1 MQCPYCA
8 EDIKQQAIYCRY
20 CGHDLSFLKVME
32 PMRES
37 ISSLED
43 QLSSLEDQLSSL
55 KDQIS
60 EMAASINTL
69 HTHTP
74 SAEQAPTQPLTSV
87 LRAFSPFRDR
97 TSAMGLLA
105 LVLVTALITVQVLY
119 DVLIAAHMS
128 QDEALQASHSN
139 ILGWHLNWTD
149 ILFLGAP
156 LLAGAWLRI
165 KHYHKHIR
173 SYVALGVF
181 VGVVTQAAIVLL
193 EYTVLHP
200 PYLTVQDEIAAGVII
215 LEDIVTLVRN
225 IGVNVAATAI
235 FFVSGGMFG
244 GLIDAWRS
252 NRSITEHATISKKVV
267 KKVVSPDSPQFEKV
281 VKVLA
286 VIYPPTLLF
295 CGTVLTVVAG
305 KV

>member
-8 EDIKQQAIYCRY
+8 EDIKERAIYCRY

-43 QLSSLEDQLSSL
+43 QLSSL
-55 KDQIS
+55 KDQVS
-60 EMAASINTL
+60 QMAASIHAL
-69 HTHTP
+69 HTHTT
-74 SAEQAPTQPLTSV
+74 SGKQAPTTPLSSA
-87 LRAFSPFRDR
+87 LRASSFRDR
-97 TSAMGLLA
+97 TSTMVRDRTSTMGLLA
-105 LVLVTALITVQVLY
+105 LVLITALITSQVLY

-139 ILGWHLNWTD
+139 FLGWNLNWTD

-156 LLAGAWLRI
+156 LLAGTWLRM
-165 KHYHKHIR
+165 KHHHKHLW
-173 SYVALGVF
+173 SYIVLGVF
-181 VGVVTQAAIVLL
+181 VGVVTQAAMVLL

-200 PYLTVQDEIAAGVII
+200 PYMTVQDEIAAGVIV
-215 LEDIVTLVRN
+215 LEDLVTLVRN
-225 IGVNVAATAI
+225 IGVNVAVTTI

-244 GLIDAWRS
+244 GLIHAWRS
-252 NRSITEHATISKKVV
+252 NRSITENATISKKVV
-267 KKVVSPDSPQFEKV
+267 EKVVSPDSPQFEKV

-286 VIYPPTLLF
+286 VLYPPTLLF
-295 CGTVLTVVAG
+295 AGTILSVVAG
-305 KV
+305 

>member
-8 EDIKQQAIYCRY
+8 EDIKERAIYCRY

-55 KDQIS
+55 KDQVS
-60 EMAASINTL
+60 QMAASIHAL
-69 HTHTP
+69 HTHTT
-74 SAEQAPTQPLTSV
+74 SGKQAPTTPLSSA
-87 LRAFSPFRDR
+87 LRASSPFRDR

-105 LVLVTALITVQVLY
+105 LVLVTALITSQVLY

-139 ILGWHLNWTD
+139 FLGWNLSWTD

-156 LLAGAWLRI
+156 LLAGAWLRM
-165 KHYHKHIR
+165 KHHHKHLR
-173 SYVALGVF
+173 SYIVLGVF
-181 VGVVTQAAIVLL
+181 VGVVTQAAMVLL

-200 PYLTVQDEIAAGVII
+200 PYMTVQDEIAAGEII
-215 LEDIVTLVRN
+215 LEDLVTLVRN
-225 IGVNVAATAI
+225 IGVNVAVTAI

-244 GLIDAWRS
+244 GLIHARRS
-252 NRSITEHATISKKVV
+252 NRSITENATFSRKVV

-286 VIYPPTLLF
+286 VLYPPTLLF
-295 CGTVLTVVAG
+295 AGTILSVVAG
-305 KV
+305 

>member
-55 KDQIS
+55 KDQVS
-60 EMAASINTL
+60 QMAASIHTL
-69 HTHTP
+69 HTHPP
-74 SAEQAPTQPLTSV
+74 SGEQAPTTPLFSA
-87 LRAFSPFRDR
+87 LRASSPFRDR

-105 LVLVTALITVQVLY
+105 LVLITALVTTQVLY

-139 ILGWHLNWTD
+139 FLGWDLNWTD

-156 LLAGAWLRI
+156 LLAGGWLRI

-173 SYVALGVF
+173 SYIVLGVF
-181 VGVVTQAAIVLL
+181 VGVVSQAAMVLL
-193 EYTVLHP
+193 EYTILHP
-200 PYLTVQDEIAAGVII
+200 PYMTVQDEIAAGEII
-215 LEDIVTLVRN
+215 LEDLVTLVRN
-225 IGVNVAATAI
+225 IGVNVAVTAI

-267 KKVVSPDSPQFEKV
+267 EKVVSPESQQFEKI

-305 KV
+305 

>member
-8 EDIKQQAIYCRY
+8 EDIKERAIYCRY
-20 CGHDLSFLKVME
+20 CGHDLSFFKVME

-43 QLSSLEDQLSSL
+43 QLSSLEDQLFSL
-55 KDQIS
+55 KDQVS
-60 EMAASINTL
+60 QMDDSIRTL

-74 SAEQAPTQPLTSV
+74 SGKQAPRTPLSSA
-87 LRAFSPFRDR
+87 LRASSPFTDR
-97 TSAMGLLA
+97 TSTMGLLA
-105 LVLVTALITVQVLY
+105 LVLITALITSQVLY

-128 QDEALQASHSN
+128 QDEALQATHSN
-139 ILGWHLNWTD
+139 FLGWHLNWTD

-156 LLAGAWLRI
+156 LLAGGWLRM
-165 KHYHKHIR
+165 KHHHKHLR
-173 SYVALGVF
+173 SYIVLGVF
-181 VGVVTQAAIVLL
+181 VGVVTQAAMVLL

-200 PYLTVQDEIAAGVII
+200 PYMTVQDQIAAGVIV
-215 LEDIVTLVRN
+215 LEDLVTLVRN
-225 IGVNVAATAI
+225 IGVNVAATAL

-244 GLIDAWRS
+244 GLIHAWRS
-252 NRSITEHATISKKVV
+252 NRSITENATISKKVV
-267 KKVVSPDSPQFEKV
+267 KKLVPPDSQQFEKI

-295 CGTVLTVVAG
+295 SGTVLTVLAA
-305 KV
+305 